1 MSFLNQIDID
11 NCKLMRKDHLSLC
24 CWELKD
30 GSASSIGCSLGSTNR
45 HSLKEWRAV
54 RYMIIYYKSKKKKIL
69 AGQITGSRGDGTTIP
84 L

>member
-1 MSFLNQIDID
+1 MSFERYRSISTKEYKVIYMSFLNQIDIH

-45 HSLKEWRAV
+45 HSLKE
-54 RYMIIYYKSKKKKIL
+54 
-69 AGQITGSRGDGTTIP
+69 
-84 L
+84 